1 MYVEE
6 SVYLLEMVKCLFC
19 EKGFL
24 YKGRVL
30 YGEKGFAKECPCNF
44 CKDNRGEKV
53 CNSCLSRKCSFEFS
67 RNLIEGYSPLEED
80 LHKNCPVSVLAI
92 VSLFW
97 LLSEVLSD
105 LSNSRYISA
114 HHVETAISYV
124 HGNVDETLALL
135 YAWTF
140 NKSPNAKV
148 EYDFLKVVADACI
161 QHPSNFRCSE
171 GLVYSRLNV
180 EDPNAQIFCNSDNEY
195 SSEFSESDL
204 Y

>member
-1 MYVEE
+1 M
-6 SVYLLEMVKCLFC
+6 SFLR
-19 EKGFL
+19 KGVSL
-24 YKGRVL
+24 QREGL

-44 CKDNRGEKV
+44 CKDNHGGKV

-80 LHKNCPVSVLAI
+80 LHKNCPVSVLTI

-97 LLSEVLSD
+97 LLSDVLSD
-105 LSNSRYISA
+105 LSNSSYISA
-114 HHVETAISYV
+114 RHVETAISYV

-140 NKSPNAKV
+140 NKSLNAKV
-148 EYDFLKVVADACI
+148 EYDFLKVVVDACI
-161 QHPSNFRCSE
+161 KYPRNFRCSE
-171 GLVYSRLNV
+171 GLVYSRLNIA
-180 EDPNAQIFCNSDNEY
+180 DPNAQIFCNSDNEDR
-195 SSEFSESDL
+195 SEFEFSESDL

>member
-1 MYVEE
+1 M
-6 SVYLLEMVKCLFC
+6 YLLEMVKCLFC

-24 YKGRVL
+24 YKGRGL

-44 CKDNRGEKV
+44 CKDNHGGKV

-80 LHKNCPVSVLAI
+80 LHKNCQVSALAI

-105 LSNSRYISA
+105 MSNLGYIGER
-114 HHVETAISYV
+114 HVETAISYV
-124 HGNVDETLALL
+124 HGNVDETLSLL

-140 NKSPNAKV
+140 NKSPNSKV
-148 EYDFLKVVADACI
+148 EYDFLNVVVDACI
-161 QHPSNFRCSE
+161 KYPRNFRCSE
-171 GLVYSRLNV
+171 GLSYLRLNIT
-180 EDPNAQIFCNSDNEY
+180 DPNAQIFYNSDNEY
-195 SSEFSESDL
+195 RSEFSESDL

>member
-1 MYVEE
+1 
-6 SVYLLEMVKCLFC
+6 MVICLFC
-19 EKGFL
+19 KKGFL
-24 YKGRVL
+24 RRVKNGL

-44 CKDNRGEKV
+44 CIDNRGGKV
-53 CNSCLSRKCSFEFS
+53 CKGCLSRVCSFEFS
-67 RNLIEGYSPLEED
+67 RNLVEGHSSLEED
-80 LHKNCPVSVLAI
+80 LHKNSPVSALTI

-105 LSNSRYISA
+105 LSNSSDVRAS
-114 HHVETAISYV
+114 HVETAISYV

-148 EYDFLKVVADACI
+148 EYDFLKVVVDACI
-161 QHPSNFRCSE
+161 QHPRNFRCSE
-171 GLVYSRLNV
+171 GLVYSRLNIA
-180 EDPNAQIFCNSDNEY
+180 EPNAQIFCDIDNEY
-195 SSEFSESDL
+195 RSEFSESDL